1 MKTQNKFLLSSVTL
15 AVLTLAN
22 QAAAQ
27 QAAGAADAAATPAK
41 EVNAEI
47 QQVVVTGS
55 AAGGTRKLDASYSIT
70 TASEEQIKQA
80 APSSTADLLKVVPGV
95 YAESSGGNA
104 GANIEVRGFPS
115 GGDAPFVTVQMMGS
129 PLYPAPTL
137 SFMENSSLFRIDDTV
152 ERVEVLR
159 GGTSTIYSNAQPG
172 ATVNFL
178 LKKGGDVPEGSL
190 RATTGTGNL
199 RRIDGYYG
207 GKIADGWYASVGGFT
222 RTSQGVRDGQFP
234 ADNGGQLTATLTRK
248 LDQGELTLYARTTSD
263 KNAFY
268 TGVPL
273 VGATTQGGK
282 PSAFPGFD
290 PLTGTPLSN
299 ELRNVT
305 LEVAPGKT
313 VQKDLADG
321 RGLHANVFGA
331 DFDQNVNGWQ
341 ISNKFN
347 YFSGDAPT
355 LALFTGNSPLTIT
368 DYINNAIATSNKD
381 AAVTAAAGRP
391 ATKGTAVFAADGTPV
406 PASQQVMSA
415 GIWSVEKNLKSTTD
429 ELRVSKEVVPGHT
442 VTAGA
447 YIADYSSHDQWYL
460 GNGTLMTATSN
471 ARPISVKLDN
481 GVIIANAAGR
491 DGATFYAVNA
501 NYNGH
506 NAAAFISDAWKINDT
521 ISIDAG
527 VRQERQRLNGSLA
540 NLASGDADNNP
551 LTAYN
556 NATSMTT
563 AATTGL
569 TRTDNATSYT
579 LGGNYKLAKN
589 FSIFVRANSG
599 HGLPTFEDLRN
610 NGTQANVDN
619 RMLLPQVDVK
629 QYELGLKTVGTMY
642 SAYVTYFHNDFTGVP
657 YQQFLADGTKIASVG
672 GSKADGVEFEMAVR
686 PIANLQIALSGD
698 YQDSTYKDF
707 GTNSGNRVQRQ
718 PKLQFRLTPTYR
730 IPLGDDKQAKLYA
743 TYTSVGERFSD
754 VENQQV
760 LPKYHTVDAGVL
772 VSLGDKVELR
782 LSGNNLT
789 NELGLTEG
797 NARIVGAGTGGTVF
811 ARPIFGRSAEA
822 SVLYR
827 F

>member
-1 MKTQNKFLLSSVTL
+1 MKTQNKFLLSSVAL

-27 QAAGAADAAATPAK
+27 QAADPAK
-41 EVNAEI
+41 PAKDGVSAEM
-47 QQVVVTGS
+47 QQVVVTGA
-55 AAGGTRKLDASYSIT
+55 AAGATRKIDASYSIT
-70 TASEEQIKQA
+70 TASEEQIRQA

-115 GGDAPFVTVQMMGS
+115 GGDAPFVTVQLMGS
-129 PLYPAPTL
+129 PLFPTATL

-178 LKKGGDVPEGSL
+178 LKKGSDTPEGSL
-190 RATTGTGNL
+190 RATAGTGSL
-199 RRIDGYYG
+199 RRFDGYYG

-234 ADNGGQLTATLTRK
+234 ADEGHQLSATLTRK
-248 LDQGELTLYARTTSD
+248 LEQGELTLYARTTSD

-273 VGATTQGGK
+273 VGATSAGGK

-305 LEVAPGKT
+305 LEVAPGQT

-321 RGLHANVFGA
+321 RGLHATVFGA
-331 DFDQNVNGWQ
+331 DFDQAIDGWQ
-341 ISNKFN
+341 LSNKFN
-347 YFSGDAPT
+347 HFNGDVPT
-355 LALFTGNSPLTIT
+355 LAIFTGNSPLTIT
-368 DYINNAIATSNKD
+368 DYLSNAIATSNSD
-381 AAVTAAAGRP
+381 AALTAAAGRA
-391 ATKGTAVFAADGTPV
+391 ATKGTAVFAADGKPV
-406 PASQQVMSA
+406 PANQQVMSA

-429 ELRVSKEVVPGHT
+429 EFRVSKEIVPGHT
-442 VTAGA
+442 VTVGA
-447 YIADYSSHDQWYL
+447 YIADYSSHDLWYL

-506 NAAAFISDAWKINDT
+506 NAAAFISDDWKINDA
-521 ISIDAG
+521 IRVDLG
-527 VRQERQRLNGSLA
+527 VRQERQRLNGSLS
-540 NLASGDADNNP
+540 NLTSGDADNNP

-569 TRTDNATSYT
+569 TRSDNATSYT
-579 LGGNYKLAKN
+579 LGGNYKLAKD
-589 FSIFVRANSG
+589 FSVFVRANSG
-599 HGLPTFEDLRN
+599 HALPTFEDLRN
-610 NGTQANVDN
+610 NGSQANVDN
-619 RMLLPQVDVK
+619 RTLLPQVDVR
-629 QYELGLKTVGTMY
+629 QYELGLKTVGAMY
-642 SAYVTYFHNDFTGVP
+642 SAYLSYFHNVFTGVP

-686 PIANLQIALSGD
+686 PIDNLQIALSGD
-698 YQDSTYKDF
+698 YQASKYKDF
-707 GTNSGNRVQRQ
+707 GLNSGNRVQRQ
-718 PKLQFRLTPTYR
+718 PKLQFRLTPSYR
-730 IPLGDDKQAKLYA
+730 IPFGDDKQAKLYA
-743 TYTSVGERFSD
+743 TYTAVGERFSD

-772 VSLGDKVELR
+772 INLSNKVELR
-782 LSGNNLT
+782 VSGNNLT

-797 NARIVGAGTGGTVF
+797 NARIIGSGAGGTVF

-822 SVLYR
+822 SLLYR

>member
-15 AVLTLAN
+15 AILTLAN

-27 QAAGAADAAATPAK
+27 QAADTAKPASKDGVAT
-41 EVNAEI
+41 EI

-55 AAGGTRKLDASYSIT
+55 ATGGTRKIDASYSIT

-80 APSSTADLLKVVPGV
+80 APSSTADLLKLVPGV

-115 GGDAPFVTVQMMGS
+115 GGDAPFVTIQMMGS
-129 PLYPAPTL
+129 PLYPTPTL

-159 GGTSTIYSNAQPG
+159 GGPSTIYSNAQPG

-178 LKKGGDVPEGSL
+178 LKKGGDTPEGSL
-190 RATTGTGNL
+190 RVTTGTGSM

-234 ADNGGQLTATLTRK
+234 ADDGSQLTATLTRK
-248 LDQGELTLYARTTSD
+248 LDQGELTFYARTTDD

-273 VGATTQGGK
+273 VSASTSGGK

-290 PLTGTPLSN
+290 PLNGTLLSN
-299 ELRNVT
+299 ELRNVS
-305 LEVAPGKT
+305 LEVAPGQT
-313 VQKDLADG
+313 LQKDLADG

-331 DFDQNVNGWQ
+331 DFNQNVNGWQ
-341 ISNKFN
+341 VSNKFN
-347 YFSGDAPT
+347 HFSGDAPT
-355 LALFTGNSPLTIT
+355 LAIFTGNSPMTMSAYIASAIT
-368 DYINNAIATSNKD
+368 SANADKG
-381 AAVTAAAGRP
+381 VTGAAGKP
-391 ATKGTAVFAADGTPV
+391 ATKGTAVYAADGTPV
-406 PASQQVMSA
+406 AANQQVMSA

-429 ELRVSKEVVPGHT
+429 EFRVSKEIVPGHT
-442 VTAGA
+442 LTGGV

-481 GVIIANAAGR
+481 GVIVANAAGR

-506 NAAAFISDAWKINDT
+506 NTAAFISDDWKINDV
-521 ISIDAG
+521 IRVDAG
-527 VRQERQRLNGSLA
+527 VRRERQRINGSLA
-540 NLASGDADNNP
+540 NLTTGDTDNNP
-551 LTAYN
+551 LTVYN
-556 NATSMTT
+556 NSTSMTT
-563 AATTGL
+563 AGTTGL
-569 TRTDNATSYT
+569 TRNDNATSYT
-579 LGGNYKLAKN
+579 LGGNYKLAKD
-589 FSIFVRANSG
+589 FSIFARANSG

-619 RMLLPQVDVK
+619 TTLLPQVDVK

-642 SAYVTYFHNDFTGVP
+642 SAYLTYFHNDFKGVP
-657 YQQFLADGTKIASVG
+657 YQQFLSDGTKIASVG
-672 GSKADGVEFEMAVR
+672 GSKADGVEFELAVR
-686 PIANLQIALSGD
+686 PITDLQITLSGD

-730 IPLGDDKQAKLYA
+730 IPFGDGNNAKLYA
-743 TYTSVGERFSD
+743 TYTSIGERFSD

-760 LPKYHTVDAGVL
+760 LPKYHTFDAGVL

-782 LSGNNLT
+782 VSGNNLT

-797 NARIVGAGTGGTVF
+797 NARIIGAGAGGTVF
-811 ARPIFGRSAEA
+811 ARPIFGRSVEA

>member
-1 MKTQNKFLLSSVTL
+1 MKTQNKFLLSSISL
-15 AVLTLAN
+15 AILTLAN
-22 QAAAQ
+22 QASAQ
-27 QAAGAADAAATPAK
+27 QAADAKPAK
-41 EVNAEI
+41 DGVATEI

-55 AAGGTRKLDASYSIT
+55 ATGGTRKIDASYSIT

-129 PLYPAPTL
+129 PLYPTPTL

-159 GGTSTIYSNAQPG
+159 GGPSTIYSNAQPG

-178 LKKGGDVPEGSL
+178 LKKGGDEPEGSL
-190 RATTGTGNL
+190 RVTTGTGST
-199 RRIDGYYG
+199 RRVDGYYG
-207 GKIADGWYASVGGFT
+207 GKIADGWYGSIGGFT

-234 ADNGGQLTATLTRK
+234 TDDGSQLTATLTRK
-248 LDQGELTLYARTTSD
+248 LAQGELTFYARTTDD

-273 VGATTQGGK
+273 VAATSNGGK

-299 ELRNVT
+299 ELRNVV

-321 RGLHANVFGA
+321 RGLHATVFGA
-331 DFDQNVNGWQ
+331 DFSQNIDGWQ
-341 ISNKFN
+341 VSNKFN
-347 YFSGDAPT
+347 HFSGDAPT
-355 LALFTGNSPLTIT
+355 LALFTGNSPLTMSA
-368 DYINNAIATSNKD
+368 YINNAIAGAN
-381 AAVTAAAGRP
+381 ANAGVTAAAGKA
-391 ATKGTAVFAADGTPV
+391 ATSGTAVYAADGTPV
-406 PASQQVMSA
+406 AGNQQVMSA

-429 ELRVSKEVVPGHT
+429 EFRVSKEVVPNHT
-442 VTAGA
+442 VTAGV
-447 YIADYSSHDQWYL
+447 YFADYSSHDQWYL

-481 GVIIANAAGR
+481 GVVVANAAGR

-506 NAAAFISDAWKINDT
+506 NTAAFISDDWKINDT
-521 ISIDAG
+521 IRIDAG
-527 VRQERQRLNGSLA
+527 VRRERQRINGSLA
-540 NLASGDADNNP
+540 NLTSGDADNNP
-551 LTAYN
+551 LTIYN
-556 NATSMTT
+556 NNTSMTT

-569 TRTDNATSYT
+569 TRSDNATSYT
-579 LGGNYKLAKN
+579 LGGNYKLAKD
-589 FSIFVRANSG
+589 FSIFARANSG

-610 NGTQANVDN
+610 NGSQANVDN
-619 RMLLPQVDVK
+619 NTLLPQVDVK

-642 SAYVTYFHNDFTGVP
+642 SAYLTFFHNDFKGVP

-672 GSKADGVEFEMAVR
+672 GSKADGVEFELAVR
-686 PIANLQIALSGD
+686 PMRNLQISLSGD

-707 GTNSGNRVQRQ
+707 GPNTGNRVQRQ

-730 IPLGDDKQAKLYA
+730 IPFGDNNAKLYA
-743 TYTSVGERFSD
+743 TYTSVGERYSD

-760 LPKYHTVDAGVL
+760 LPKYHTFDAGVL
-772 VSLGDKVELR
+772 VGLGEKVELR

-797 NARIVGAGTGGTVF
+797 NARIIGAGAGGTVF
-811 ARPIFGRSAEA
+811 ARPIFGRSWEA

>member
-1 MKTQNKFLLSSVTL
+1 MTNQNRFLLSSITL

-27 QAAGAADAAATPAK
+27 QAATAADAATPAK
-41 EVNAEI
+41 DVSAEM

-55 AAGGTRKLDASYSIT
+55 ASGGTRKLDASYSIT

-129 PLYPAPTL
+129 PLYPTATL

-178 LKKGGDVPEGSL
+178 LKKGGDTPEGSL

-199 RRIDGYYG
+199 RRIDAYYG

-222 RTSQGVRDGQFP
+222 RTTQGVRDGQFP
-234 ADNGGQLTATLTRK
+234 ADDGGQLTATLTRK
-248 LDQGELTLYARTTSD
+248 LDQGELTFYARTTSD

-273 VGATTQGGK
+273 VGAATQGGK

-305 LEVAPGKT
+305 LEVAPGRT

-321 RGLHANVFGA
+321 RGLHANVFGI
-331 DFDQNVNGWQ
+331 DFDQKVSGWQ

-347 YFSGDAPT
+347 YFNGDAPT
-355 LALFTGNSPLTIT
+355 LALFTGNSPLSMA
-368 DYINNAIATSNKD
+368 DYISNAIATSNKD
-381 AAVTAAAGRP
+381 AALTAAAGRP
-391 ATKGTAVFAADGTPV
+391 ATKGTAVFAADGTAV
-406 PASQQVMSA
+406 PGSQQVMSA
-415 GIWSVEKNLKSTTD
+415 GIWSVDKHLKSTTD
-429 ELRVSKEVVPGHT
+429 ELRVSKELVPGHT
-442 VTAGA
+442 VTTGA
-447 YIADYSSHDQWYL
+447 YVADYSAADQWYL

-481 GVIIANAAGR
+481 GVIIANGSGR

-521 ISIDAG
+521 ISVDAG

-540 NLASGDADNNP
+540 NLTTGDADNNP

-579 LGGNYKLAKN
+579 LGANYKLATN
-589 FSIFVRANSG
+589 FSVFARANSG
-599 HGLPTFEDLRN
+599 HALPTFEDLRN

-619 RMLLPQVDVK
+619 RTLLPQVDVK

-642 SAYVTYFHNDFTGVP
+642 SAYVTYFHNDFKGVP

-672 GSKADGVEFEMAVR
+672 GSKADGVEFEVALR
-686 PIANLQIALSGD
+686 PIPNLQIALSGD
-698 YQDSTYKDF
+698 YQDSKYKDF
-707 GTNSGNRVQRQ
+707 GPNSGNRVQRQ

-730 IPLGDDKQAKLYA
+730 IPFGDDKEAKLYA

-760 LPKYHTVDAGVL
+760 LPKYRTVDAGVL
-772 VSLGDKVELR
+772 VSLGEKVELR
-782 LSGNNLT
+782 VSGNNLT

-797 NARIVGAGTGGTVF
+797 NARIIGGGTGGTVF
-811 ARPIFGRSAEA
+811 ARPIFGRSAEV
-822 SVLYR
+822 SLLYR

>member
-1 MKTQNKFLLSSVTL
+1 
-15 AVLTLAN
+15 
-22 QAAAQ
+22 
-27 QAAGAADAAATPAK
+27 
-41 EVNAEI
+41 
-47 QQVVVTGS
+47 
-55 AAGGTRKLDASYSIT
+55 
-70 TASEEQIKQA
+70 
-80 APSSTADLLKVVPGV
+80 
-95 YAESSGGNA
+95 
-104 GANIEVRGFPS
+104 
-115 GGDAPFVTVQMMGS
+115 
-129 PLYPAPTL
+129 
-137 SFMENSSLFRIDDTV
+137 
-152 ERVEVLR
+152 
-159 GGTSTIYSNAQPG
+159 
-172 ATVNFL
+172 
-178 LKKGGDVPEGSL
+178 
-190 RATTGTGNL
+190 
-199 RRIDGYYG
+199 
-207 GKIADGWYASVGGFT
+207 
-222 RTSQGVRDGQFP
+222 
-234 ADNGGQLTATLTRK
+234 
-248 LDQGELTLYARTTSD
+248 
-263 KNAFY
+263 
-268 TGVPL
+268 
-273 VGATTQGGK
+273 
-282 PSAFPGFD
+282 
-290 PLTGTPLSN
+290 
-299 ELRNVT
+299 
-305 LEVAPGKT
+305 
-313 VQKDLADG
+313 
-321 RGLHANVFGA
+321 
-331 DFDQNVNGWQ
+331 
-341 ISNKFN
+341 
-347 YFSGDAPT
+347 
-355 LALFTGNSPLTIT
+355 
-368 DYINNAIATSNKD
+368 
-381 AAVTAAAGRP
+381 
-391 ATKGTAVFAADGTPV
+391 
-406 PASQQVMSA
+406 
-415 GIWSVEKNLKSTTD
+415 
-429 ELRVSKEVVPGHT
+429 
-442 VTAGA
+442 
-447 YIADYSSHDQWYL
+447 
-460 GNGTLMTATSN
+460 
-471 ARPISVKLDN
+471 
-481 GVIIANAAGR
+481 
-491 DGATFYAVNA
+491 
-501 NYNGH
+501 
-506 NAAAFISDAWKINDT
+506 
-521 ISIDAG
+521 
-527 VRQERQRLNGSLA
+527 
-540 NLASGDADNNP
+540 
-551 LTAYN
+551 
-556 NATSMTT
+556 MTT